1 MKNMNKIILGLVLVF
16 IGIVVLLNSFGLA
29 QINLFFDG
37 WWTLFIIVPS
47 IIGLIN
53 EEDKVGN
60 IIGLSI
66 GVLLLMVCRDILTWG
81 LVLKLVLPLLLII
94 AGLGLVFNETLK
106 KNISKKVSE
115 KNDNLENIVATF
127 GSEKLK
133 IEKKFDGCIID
144 SIFGNVE
151 IDLKDAS
158 LDNETII
165 KANAI
170 FGRIDISLPKDV
182 KVEIK
187 STPIFG
193 GVNNSYRNNKESK
206 KVIYIE
212 SLALFGGVDIR

>member
-53 EEDKVGN
+53 QEDKVGN

-151 IDLKDAS
+151 IDLKEAS

-182 KVEIK
+182 KVEMK